1 MFAVY
6 VDTDVI
12 ISSLISSSGAAYIL
26 LEKTKEN
33 YMISNL
39 SEDEVLKVGKRLKI
53 SEIKTRNLLK
63 KLNKVK
69 IKKTEDFKKYIL
81 DPNDSHIVAGAVT
94 AKVKYLITYNTRHFL
109 ADKIKDELGIILM
122 TPPFFLQ
129 YLRSQ
134 Q

>member
-12 ISSLISSSGAAYIL
+12 ISSLISSNGAAYIL
-26 LEKTKEN
+26 LEKTKESF
-33 YMISNL
+33 MISNL
-39 SEDEVLKVGKRLKI
+39 SEEEVLKVAKRLKI

-69 IKKTEDFKKYIL
+69 INKTEDFKKYIL

-94 AKVKYLITYNTRHFL
+94 AKAKYLITYNTRHFL

-122 TPPFFLQ
+122 TPALFLQ

-134 Q
+134 R